1 MCGRRDKSMDINAI
15 VSAIGS
21 LGFPIVACTALF
33 WQNWKQSEQHKA
45 ETDKLSESLNNNTLV
60 MQKLLDK
67 LDKE

>member
-1 MCGRRDKSMDINAI
+1 MDINAI

-21 LGFPIVACTALF
+21 LGFPIVACAALF
-33 WQNWKQSEQHKA
+33 WQNLKQSEHHKA

-67 LDKE
+67 LEEE

>member
-1 MCGRRDKSMDINAI
+1 MDINAI

-21 LGFPIVACTALF
+21 LGFPIVACVALF

-67 LDKE
+67 LEKE